1 MSITNLQN
9 KPIVIGNPVE
19 IEFAV
24 NEIRK
29 VLATMD
35 WITHPYF
42 IAQRFTRATGS
53 NGRKFSYPETYAP
66 TNNDKRGYHR
76 LTPDNDYKGM
86 FFFMVGTGNV
96 AFEPNGENFITYP
109 VSIIFSA
116 NLELI
121 NSAHLTAG
129 LFTQELIRDARR
141 LLTKTMVLHDFDYT
155 IKTETRELRD
165 VYREFVLD
173 DLEQYNR
180 APMQCF
186 RLELDVQIQED
197 CGNAPIIND
206 VDFKFLREN
215 RINDLGWGVLRN
227 DVNDIMNPF
236 NVTEGVE
243 FTLPLRNDSGI
254 YSQAPTAV
262 QNLIDN
268 ATNKIQVSNVSD
280 LFIMRLEFKVK
291 TPLSGRKGKFHF
303 DIGVNGQKFNE
314 KRFTC
319 SDDANE
325 IELVSIDFLFFQL
338 DTFLTNGGLLKG
350 TIDGDAQIF
359 DINVLPMKLYNGKS
373 I

>member
-141 LLTKTMVLHDFDYT
+141 LLTKTMVLHDFEYT

-165 VYREFVLD
+165 VYREFVLE

-186 RLELDVQIQED
+186 RLELDILVEED
-197 CGNAPIIND
+197 CVPLNFDRCQMLANQTSIQDQKCILPG
-206 VDFKFLREN
+206 VDFSDSAIFA
-215 RINDLGWGVLRN
+215 VL
-227 DVNDIMNPF
+227 
-236 NVTEGVE
+236 TEE
-243 FTLPLRNDSGI
+243 
-254 YSQAPTAV
+254 QKA
-262 QNLIDN
+262 QLI
-268 ATNKIQVSNVSD
+268 
-280 LFIMRLEFKVK
+280 
-291 TPLSGRKGKFHF
+291 
-303 DIGVNGQKFNE
+303 E
-314 KRFTC
+314 KL
-319 SDDANE
+319 N
-325 IELVSIDFLFFQL
+325 I
-338 DTFLTNGGLLKG
+338 
-350 TIDGDAQIF
+350 
-359 DINVLPMKLYNGKS
+359 
-373 I
+373 